1 MTSNFHSKGSDC
13 HKKEARGTG
22 GAGVLVRMTEVLVRM
37 IEALVV
43 RMIEALVVR
52 MILMKQGD
60 IGVGN
65 IPGVGAVVAAC
76 MIRIKRGG
84 VKVGVGA
91 VAKRGGTGV

>member
-22 GAGVLVRMTEVLVRM
+22 GAGVLVRMTEVL
-37 IEALVV
+37 V